1 MIMMNHAAYPQ
12 TPGKN
17 KPASASSVLDT
28 ERCGNG
34 SDTTGSFFPMIWRWV
49 AF

>member
-17 KPASASSVLDT
+17 EPASASPFWIRGYL
-28 ERCGNG
+28 RKRIGYR
-34 SDTTGSFFPMIWRWV
+34 GSFCLTI
-49 AF
+49 